1 MQTKERYYDRRSN
14 ERRSDRSADSAFEI
28 SLSDQNRR
36 HSARRCNPRRRNQRR
51 NLSFEI
57 SIPDQLGKTI
67 NVSEGGVYFK
77 VITNDMNV
85 YSPGTTIPLKIT
97 AVNATPGF
105 DGGGTVV
112 RNCII
117 ENPGHDDSLCVALE
131 LTENLILY

>member
-1 MQTKERYYDRRSN
+1 MQTKEEYYDRRGN
-14 ERRSDRSADSAFEI
+14 ERRHDRSADPAFEI
-28 SLSDQNRR
+28 SLPDQNRR
-36 HSARRCNPRRRNQRR
+36 HSARRCNPRRRHERR

-57 SIPDQLGKTI
+57 SIPDQVGKTI
-67 NVSEGGVYFK
+67 NISASGVYFE

-97 AVNATPGF
+97 AVKATADF
-105 DGGGTVV
+105 DAGGTVI

-117 ENPGHDDSLCVALE
+117 EAPDHDDSLCVALE